1 MERFFME
8 RLKYIVEDSTIAELL
23 GVQNFTNKES
33 AILELVKNAYDAQ
46 ANNVSITF
54 SDRSI
59 VIIDDGIGMSKSTIC
74 ENWMHVGKSD
84 KGYSL
89 SGTEDNDGRVLA
101 GSKGVGRFA
110 LARLGA
116 SVNVYSAKKGEIP
129 VKWTTNWSE
138 SILDD
143 LTNEE
148 NLPLGTRIE
157 ISALRD
163 RWTEKSIKN
172 LINYLSIT
180 CNDDRMQIKI
190 YPNFGK
196 GVSYIFKKPQI
207 GKNFVTQIG
216 LFYDASELKLY
227 YTIKSDEFSNLA
239 KNYCRSLDLQYFSN
253 DVSILEELAGNTEID
268 SSDGEL
274 YSMLKEL
281 GNFSAEL
288 YFSLKTPTKQDVER
302 FCYNYSALPD
312 RYDEGV
318 VLYRNAFSIAS
329 FDGEKDWLGLN
340 QRSRKSPAAAT
351 HPTGAWRV
359 RANQLSGKVE
369 IDKKENYQLRD
380 LANRQGLEENEYFKL
395 FVKII
400 TIGIAAFE
408 RYRQAIIRSIDKKN
422 APKPSP
428 TTPMIDQILR
438 GRNKEIHLTSNET
451 KALAQEI
458 SVVKAE
464 SKSFQ
469 DEKESTEKKYRY
481 DVRILNVL
489 ATTGLKASSNVLNT
503 TIDGVLNRI
512 IQLRIKISRQNALI
526 RNIISRNQKEINDF
540 LRYAGY
546 HYTVSIEE
554 SEGKNYRLL
563 LHYEDHR
570 EAINAVQAHLSY
582 GERNA
587 LALLLFM
594 YSIKRE
600 TPDLVILDDPISSF
614 DGNKK
619 FAIVNMLF
627 KEPGYLR
634 GKTVLLLTHEF
645 GTVVDMVHTMK
656 RNFGAV
662 STAAFLSTRNG
673 VLQEQQIHADDIKA
687 YPAIA
692 EKNIAE
698 STDPLNKLIYLRRL
712 MEFENNKND
721 AWQLLSNVFHVG
733 DGTRE
738 APMKCIGNG
747 IEIPMTPD
755 EVQKGTED
763 IKKYIL
769 DFDYQMAYQR
779 MEDQNLLIS
788 LYDSTEANYEKLQI
802 YRLIFIGRPMNVVV
816 QKFVNETY
824 HVENDYMFQLD
835 PRIYDTVPQYIVDVC
850 NQAINEL
857 RTVQPA

>member
-129 VKWTTNWSE
+129 VKWTTDWSE

-489 ATTGLKASSNVLNT
+489 ATTGLKASS
-503 TIDGVLNRI
+503 I
-512 IQLRIKISRQNALI
+512 
-526 RNIISRNQKEINDF
+526 
-540 LRYAGY
+540 
-546 HYTVSIEE
+546 
-554 SEGKNYRLL
+554 
-563 LHYEDHR
+563 
-570 EAINAVQAHLSY
+570 AHEL
-582 GERNA
+582 
-587 LALLLFM
+587 
-594 YSIKRE
+594 
-600 TPDLVILDDPISSF
+600 
-614 DGNKK
+614 
-619 FAIVNMLF
+619 
-627 KEPGYLR
+627 
-634 GKTVLLLTHEF
+634 
-645 GTVVDMVHTMK
+645 
-656 RNFGAV
+656 
-662 STAAFLSTRNG
+662 
-673 VLQEQQIHADDIKA
+673 
-687 YPAIA
+687 
-692 EKNIAE
+692 
-698 STDPLNKLIYLRRL
+698 
-712 MEFENNKND
+712 KND
-721 AWQLLSNVFHVG
+721 RNSVSVNYQYIVEALKEYGFWEDLCSQEYTEYSYKNVPQLLSLNRAINQKIVAFMDTMLDEIEKKNFSPRSLSINSIMENIKANWMRDYASLLINLNV
-733 DGTRE
+733 
-738 APMKCIGNG
+738 
-747 IEIPMTPD
+747 D
-755 EVQKGTED
+755 ESVYFETSED
-763 IKKYIL
+763 IFTAIFDNLILNSWQQNKASSQIVISISIHKIGGLLKIVYEDSGVGLPPKYINDPMRIL
-769 DFDYQMAYQR
+769 EVHESSRENGHGLGMWIVHNTIR
-779 MEDQNLLIS
+779 MTGGDVIS
-788 LYDSTEANYEKLQI
+788 IDGHNGFHFNFELGEKL
-802 YRLIFIGRPMNVVV
+802 
-816 QKFVNETY
+816 
-824 HVENDYMFQLD
+824 
-835 PRIYDTVPQYIVDVC
+835 
-850 NQAINEL
+850 
-857 RTVQPA
+857 

>member
-1 MERFFME
+1 
-8 RLKYIVEDSTIAELL
+8 
-23 GVQNFTNKES
+23 
-33 AILELVKNAYDAQ
+33 
-46 ANNVSITF
+46 
-54 SDRSI
+54 
-59 VIIDDGIGMSKSTIC
+59 
-74 ENWMHVGKSD
+74 
-84 KGYSL
+84 
-89 SGTEDNDGRVLA
+89 
-101 GSKGVGRFA
+101 
-110 LARLGA
+110 
-116 SVNVYSAKKGEIP
+116 
-129 VKWTTNWSE
+129 
-138 SILDD
+138 
-143 LTNEE
+143 
-148 NLPLGTRIE
+148 
-157 ISALRD
+157 
-163 RWTEKSIKN
+163 
-172 LINYLSIT
+172 
-180 CNDDRMQIKI
+180 MQIKI

-489 ATTGLKASSNVLNT
+489 ATTGLKASS
-503 TIDGVLNRI
+503 I
-512 IQLRIKISRQNALI
+512 
-526 RNIISRNQKEINDF
+526 
-540 LRYAGY
+540 
-546 HYTVSIEE
+546 
-554 SEGKNYRLL
+554 
-563 LHYEDHR
+563 
-570 EAINAVQAHLSY
+570 AHEL
-582 GERNA
+582 
-587 LALLLFM
+587 
-594 YSIKRE
+594 
-600 TPDLVILDDPISSF
+600 
-614 DGNKK
+614 
-619 FAIVNMLF
+619 
-627 KEPGYLR
+627 
-634 GKTVLLLTHEF
+634 
-645 GTVVDMVHTMK
+645 
-656 RNFGAV
+656 
-662 STAAFLSTRNG
+662 
-673 VLQEQQIHADDIKA
+673 
-687 YPAIA
+687 
-692 EKNIAE
+692 
-698 STDPLNKLIYLRRL
+698 
-712 MEFENNKND
+712 KND
-721 AWQLLSNVFHVG
+721 RNSVSV
-733 DGTRE
+733 
-738 APMKCIGNG
+738 
-747 IEIPMTPD
+747 
-755 EVQKGTED
+755 
-763 IKKYIL
+763 
-769 DFDYQMAYQR
+769 
-779 MEDQNLLIS
+779 
-788 LYDSTEANYEKLQI
+788 NY
-802 YRLIFIGRPMNVVV
+802 
-816 QKFVNETY
+816 
-824 HVENDYMFQLD
+824 
-835 PRIYDTVPQYIVDVC
+835 QYIVDALKEYGFWEDLCSQEYTEYSYKNVPQLLSR
-850 NQAINEL
+850 NKAINQKIVAFMDTMLDEIEKKKFLPRSLSVNSIMENIKANWMRDYASLLINLNVDESVYFETSEDIFTAIFDNLILNSWQQNKASSQIVINISIHKVGSLLKIVYEDSGVGLPPKYINDPMRILEVHESSRENGHGLGMWIVHNTIRMTGGDVISIDGHNGFHFNFEL
-857 RTVQPA
+857 GEKL

>member
-489 ATTGLKASSNVLNT
+489 ATTGLKASS
-503 TIDGVLNRI
+503 I
-512 IQLRIKISRQNALI
+512 
-526 RNIISRNQKEINDF
+526 
-540 LRYAGY
+540 
-546 HYTVSIEE
+546 
-554 SEGKNYRLL
+554 
-563 LHYEDHR
+563 
-570 EAINAVQAHLSY
+570 AHEL
-582 GERNA
+582 
-587 LALLLFM
+587 
-594 YSIKRE
+594 
-600 TPDLVILDDPISSF
+600 
-614 DGNKK
+614 
-619 FAIVNMLF
+619 
-627 KEPGYLR
+627 
-634 GKTVLLLTHEF
+634 
-645 GTVVDMVHTMK
+645 
-656 RNFGAV
+656 
-662 STAAFLSTRNG
+662 
-673 VLQEQQIHADDIKA
+673 
-687 YPAIA
+687 
-692 EKNIAE
+692 
-698 STDPLNKLIYLRRL
+698 
-712 MEFENNKND
+712 KND
-721 AWQLLSNVFHVG
+721 RNSVSV
-733 DGTRE
+733 
-738 APMKCIGNG
+738 
-747 IEIPMTPD
+747 
-755 EVQKGTED
+755 
-763 IKKYIL
+763 
-769 DFDYQMAYQR
+769 
-779 MEDQNLLIS
+779 
-788 LYDSTEANYEKLQI
+788 NY
-802 YRLIFIGRPMNVVV
+802 
-816 QKFVNETY
+816 
-824 HVENDYMFQLD
+824 
-835 PRIYDTVPQYIVDVC
+835 QYIVDALKEYGFWEDLCSQEYTEYSYKNVPQLLSR
-850 NQAINEL
+850 NKAINQKIVAFMDTMLDEIEKKNFSPRSLSINSIMENIKANWMRDYASLLINLNVDESVYFETSEDIFTAIFDNLILNSWQQNKASSQIVISISIHKIGSLLKIVYEDSGVGLPPKYINDPMRILEVHESSRENGHGLGMWIVHNTIRMTGGDVISIDGHNGFHFNFEL
-857 RTVQPA
+857 GEKL

>member
-129 VKWTTNWSE
+129 VKWTTDWSE

-489 ATTGLKASSNVLNT
+489 ATTGLKASS
-503 TIDGVLNRI
+503 I
-512 IQLRIKISRQNALI
+512 
-526 RNIISRNQKEINDF
+526 
-540 LRYAGY
+540 
-546 HYTVSIEE
+546 
-554 SEGKNYRLL
+554 
-563 LHYEDHR
+563 
-570 EAINAVQAHLSY
+570 AHEL
-582 GERNA
+582 
-587 LALLLFM
+587 
-594 YSIKRE
+594 
-600 TPDLVILDDPISSF
+600 
-614 DGNKK
+614 
-619 FAIVNMLF
+619 
-627 KEPGYLR
+627 
-634 GKTVLLLTHEF
+634 
-645 GTVVDMVHTMK
+645 
-656 RNFGAV
+656 
-662 STAAFLSTRNG
+662 
-673 VLQEQQIHADDIKA
+673 
-687 YPAIA
+687 
-692 EKNIAE
+692 
-698 STDPLNKLIYLRRL
+698 
-712 MEFENNKND
+712 KND
-721 AWQLLSNVFHVG
+721 RNSVSVNSQYIVEALKEYGFWEDLCSQEYTEYSYKNVPQLLSRNRAINQKIVAFMDTMLDEIEKKNFSPRSLSINSIMENIKANWMRDYASLLINLNV
-733 DGTRE
+733 
-738 APMKCIGNG
+738 
-747 IEIPMTPD
+747 D
-755 EVQKGTED
+755 ESVYFETSED
-763 IKKYIL
+763 IFTAIFDNLILNSWQQNKASSQIVISISIHKIGGLLKIVYEDSGVGLPPKYINDPMRIL
-769 DFDYQMAYQR
+769 EVHESSRENGHGLGMWIVHNTIR
-779 MEDQNLLIS
+779 MTGGDVIS
-788 LYDSTEANYEKLQI
+788 IDGHNGFHFNFELGEKL
-802 YRLIFIGRPMNVVV
+802 
-816 QKFVNETY
+816 
-824 HVENDYMFQLD
+824 
-835 PRIYDTVPQYIVDVC
+835 
-850 NQAINEL
+850 
-857 RTVQPA
+857 

>member
-129 VKWTTNWSE
+129 VKWTTDWSE

-489 ATTGLKASSNVLNT
+489 ATTGLKASS
-503 TIDGVLNRI
+503 I
-512 IQLRIKISRQNALI
+512 
-526 RNIISRNQKEINDF
+526 
-540 LRYAGY
+540 
-546 HYTVSIEE
+546 
-554 SEGKNYRLL
+554 
-563 LHYEDHR
+563 
-570 EAINAVQAHLSY
+570 AHEL
-582 GERNA
+582 
-587 LALLLFM
+587 
-594 YSIKRE
+594 
-600 TPDLVILDDPISSF
+600 
-614 DGNKK
+614 
-619 FAIVNMLF
+619 
-627 KEPGYLR
+627 
-634 GKTVLLLTHEF
+634 
-645 GTVVDMVHTMK
+645 
-656 RNFGAV
+656 
-662 STAAFLSTRNG
+662 
-673 VLQEQQIHADDIKA
+673 
-687 YPAIA
+687 
-692 EKNIAE
+692 
-698 STDPLNKLIYLRRL
+698 
-712 MEFENNKND
+712 KND
-721 AWQLLSNVFHVG
+721 RNSVSVNYQYIVEALKEYGFWEDLCSQEYTEYSYKNVPQLLSCNRAINQKIVAFMDTMLDEIEKKNFSPRSLSINSIMENIKANWMRDYASLLINLNV
-733 DGTRE
+733 
-738 APMKCIGNG
+738 
-747 IEIPMTPD
+747 D
-755 EVQKGTED
+755 ESVYFETSED
-763 IKKYIL
+763 IFTAIFDNLILNSWQQNKASSQIVISISIHKIGGLLKIVYEDSGVGLPPKYINDPMRIL
-769 DFDYQMAYQR
+769 EVHESSRENGHGLGMWIVHNTIR
-779 MEDQNLLIS
+779 MTGGDVIS
-788 LYDSTEANYEKLQI
+788 IDGHNGFHFNFELGEKL
-802 YRLIFIGRPMNVVV
+802 
-816 QKFVNETY
+816 
-824 HVENDYMFQLD
+824 
-835 PRIYDTVPQYIVDVC
+835 
-850 NQAINEL
+850 
-857 RTVQPA
+857 

>member
-59 VIIDDGIGMSKSTIC
+59 VIIDDGIGMSKNTIC

-129 VKWTTNWSE
+129 VKWTTDWSE

-489 ATTGLKASSNVLNT
+489 ATTGLKASS
-503 TIDGVLNRI
+503 I
-512 IQLRIKISRQNALI
+512 
-526 RNIISRNQKEINDF
+526 
-540 LRYAGY
+540 
-546 HYTVSIEE
+546 
-554 SEGKNYRLL
+554 
-563 LHYEDHR
+563 
-570 EAINAVQAHLSY
+570 AHEL
-582 GERNA
+582 
-587 LALLLFM
+587 
-594 YSIKRE
+594 
-600 TPDLVILDDPISSF
+600 
-614 DGNKK
+614 
-619 FAIVNMLF
+619 
-627 KEPGYLR
+627 
-634 GKTVLLLTHEF
+634 
-645 GTVVDMVHTMK
+645 
-656 RNFGAV
+656 
-662 STAAFLSTRNG
+662 
-673 VLQEQQIHADDIKA
+673 
-687 YPAIA
+687 
-692 EKNIAE
+692 
-698 STDPLNKLIYLRRL
+698 
-712 MEFENNKND
+712 KND
-721 AWQLLSNVFHVG
+721 RNSVSVNYQYIVEALKEYGFWEDLCSQEYTEYSYKNVPQLLSRNRAINQKIVAFMDTMLDEIEKKNFSPRSLSINSIMENIKANWMRDYASLLINLNV
-733 DGTRE
+733 
-738 APMKCIGNG
+738 
-747 IEIPMTPD
+747 D
-755 EVQKGTED
+755 ESVYFETSED
-763 IKKYIL
+763 IFTAIFDNLILNSWQQNKASSQIVISISIHKIGGLLKIVYEDSGVGLPPKYINDPMRIL
-769 DFDYQMAYQR
+769 EVHESSRENGHGLGMWIVHNTIR
-779 MEDQNLLIS
+779 MTGGDVIS
-788 LYDSTEANYEKLQI
+788 IDGHNGFHFNFELGEKL
-802 YRLIFIGRPMNVVV
+802 
-816 QKFVNETY
+816 
-824 HVENDYMFQLD
+824 
-835 PRIYDTVPQYIVDVC
+835 
-850 NQAINEL
+850 
-857 RTVQPA
+857 

>member
-129 VKWTTNWSE
+129 VKWTTDWSE

-312 RYDEGV
+312 RYDDGV

-489 ATTGLKASSNVLNT
+489 ATTGLKASS
-503 TIDGVLNRI
+503 I
-512 IQLRIKISRQNALI
+512 
-526 RNIISRNQKEINDF
+526 
-540 LRYAGY
+540 
-546 HYTVSIEE
+546 
-554 SEGKNYRLL
+554 
-563 LHYEDHR
+563 
-570 EAINAVQAHLSY
+570 AHEL
-582 GERNA
+582 
-587 LALLLFM
+587 
-594 YSIKRE
+594 
-600 TPDLVILDDPISSF
+600 
-614 DGNKK
+614 
-619 FAIVNMLF
+619 
-627 KEPGYLR
+627 
-634 GKTVLLLTHEF
+634 
-645 GTVVDMVHTMK
+645 
-656 RNFGAV
+656 
-662 STAAFLSTRNG
+662 
-673 VLQEQQIHADDIKA
+673 
-687 YPAIA
+687 
-692 EKNIAE
+692 
-698 STDPLNKLIYLRRL
+698 
-712 MEFENNKND
+712 KND
-721 AWQLLSNVFHVG
+721 RNSVSVNYQYIVEALKEYGFWEDLCSQEYTEYSYKNVPQLLSRNRAINQKIVAFMDTMLDEIEKKNFSPRSLSINSIMENIKANWMRDYASLLINLNV
-733 DGTRE
+733 
-738 APMKCIGNG
+738 
-747 IEIPMTPD
+747 D
-755 EVQKGTED
+755 ESVYFETSED
-763 IKKYIL
+763 IFTAIFDNLILNSWQQNKASSQIVISISIHKIGGLLKIVYEDSGVGLPPKYINDPMRIL
-769 DFDYQMAYQR
+769 EVHESSRENGHGLGMWIVHNTIR
-779 MEDQNLLIS
+779 MTGGDVIS
-788 LYDSTEANYEKLQI
+788 IDGHNGFHFNFELGEKL
-802 YRLIFIGRPMNVVV
+802 
-816 QKFVNETY
+816 
-824 HVENDYMFQLD
+824 
-835 PRIYDTVPQYIVDVC
+835 
-850 NQAINEL
+850 
-857 RTVQPA
+857 

>member
-489 ATTGLKASSNVLNT
+489 ATTGLKASS
-503 TIDGVLNRI
+503 I
-512 IQLRIKISRQNALI
+512 
-526 RNIISRNQKEINDF
+526 
-540 LRYAGY
+540 
-546 HYTVSIEE
+546 
-554 SEGKNYRLL
+554 
-563 LHYEDHR
+563 
-570 EAINAVQAHLSY
+570 AHEL
-582 GERNA
+582 
-587 LALLLFM
+587 
-594 YSIKRE
+594 
-600 TPDLVILDDPISSF
+600 
-614 DGNKK
+614 
-619 FAIVNMLF
+619 
-627 KEPGYLR
+627 
-634 GKTVLLLTHEF
+634 
-645 GTVVDMVHTMK
+645 
-656 RNFGAV
+656 
-662 STAAFLSTRNG
+662 
-673 VLQEQQIHADDIKA
+673 
-687 YPAIA
+687 
-692 EKNIAE
+692 
-698 STDPLNKLIYLRRL
+698 
-712 MEFENNKND
+712 KND
-721 AWQLLSNVFHVG
+721 RNSVSV
-733 DGTRE
+733 
-738 APMKCIGNG
+738 
-747 IEIPMTPD
+747 
-755 EVQKGTED
+755 
-763 IKKYIL
+763 
-769 DFDYQMAYQR
+769 
-779 MEDQNLLIS
+779 
-788 LYDSTEANYEKLQI
+788 NY
-802 YRLIFIGRPMNVVV
+802 
-816 QKFVNETY
+816 
-824 HVENDYMFQLD
+824 
-835 PRIYDTVPQYIVDVC
+835 QYIVDALKEYGFWEDLCSQEYTEYSYKNVPQLLSR
-850 NQAINEL
+850 NKAINQKIVAFMDTMLDEIEKKNFSPRSLSINSIMENIKANWMRDYASLLINLNVDESVYFETSEDIFTAIFDNLILNSWQQNKASSQIVINISIHKVGSLLKIVYEDSGVGLPPKYINDPMRILEVHESSRENGHGLGMWIVHNTIRMTGGDVISIDGHNGFHFNFEL
-857 RTVQPA
+857 GEKL

>member
-1 MERFFME
+1 M
-8 RLKYIVEDSTIAELL
+8 
-23 GVQNFTNKES
+23 
-33 AILELVKNAYDAQ
+33 
-46 ANNVSITF
+46 
-54 SDRSI
+54 
-59 VIIDDGIGMSKSTIC
+59 
-74 ENWMHVGKSD
+74 
-84 KGYSL
+84 
-89 SGTEDNDGRVLA
+89 
-101 GSKGVGRFA
+101 
-110 LARLGA
+110 
-116 SVNVYSAKKGEIP
+116 
-129 VKWTTNWSE
+129 
-138 SILDD
+138 
-143 LTNEE
+143 
-148 NLPLGTRIE
+148 
-157 ISALRD
+157 
-163 RWTEKSIKN
+163 
-172 LINYLSIT
+172 SIT

-489 ATTGLKASSNVLNT
+489 ATTGLKASS
-503 TIDGVLNRI
+503 I
-512 IQLRIKISRQNALI
+512 
-526 RNIISRNQKEINDF
+526 
-540 LRYAGY
+540 
-546 HYTVSIEE
+546 
-554 SEGKNYRLL
+554 
-563 LHYEDHR
+563 
-570 EAINAVQAHLSY
+570 AHEL
-582 GERNA
+582 
-587 LALLLFM
+587 
-594 YSIKRE
+594 
-600 TPDLVILDDPISSF
+600 
-614 DGNKK
+614 
-619 FAIVNMLF
+619 
-627 KEPGYLR
+627 
-634 GKTVLLLTHEF
+634 
-645 GTVVDMVHTMK
+645 
-656 RNFGAV
+656 
-662 STAAFLSTRNG
+662 
-673 VLQEQQIHADDIKA
+673 
-687 YPAIA
+687 
-692 EKNIAE
+692 
-698 STDPLNKLIYLRRL
+698 
-712 MEFENNKND
+712 KND
-721 AWQLLSNVFHVG
+721 RNSVSVNYQYIVEALKEYGFWEDLCSQEYTEYSYKNVPQLLSRNRAINQKIVAFMDTMLDEIEKKNFSPRSLSINSIMENIKANWMRDYASLLINLNV
-733 DGTRE
+733 
-738 APMKCIGNG
+738 
-747 IEIPMTPD
+747 D
-755 EVQKGTED
+755 ESVYFETSED
-763 IKKYIL
+763 IFTAIFDNLILNSWQQNKASSQIVISISIHKIGGLLKIVYEDSGVGLPPKYINDPMRIL
-769 DFDYQMAYQR
+769 EVHESSRENGHGLGMWIVHNTIR
-779 MEDQNLLIS
+779 MTGGDVIS
-788 LYDSTEANYEKLQI
+788 IDGHNGFHFNFELGEKL
-802 YRLIFIGRPMNVVV
+802 
-816 QKFVNETY
+816 
-824 HVENDYMFQLD
+824 
-835 PRIYDTVPQYIVDVC
+835 
-850 NQAINEL
+850 
-857 RTVQPA
+857 

>member
-116 SVNVYSAKKGEIP
+116 SVNVYSSKKGEIP
-129 VKWTTNWSE
+129 VKWTTDWSE

-464 SKSFQ
+464 TKSFQ

-489 ATTGLKASSNVLNT
+489 ATTGLKASS
-503 TIDGVLNRI
+503 I
-512 IQLRIKISRQNALI
+512 
-526 RNIISRNQKEINDF
+526 
-540 LRYAGY
+540 
-546 HYTVSIEE
+546 
-554 SEGKNYRLL
+554 
-563 LHYEDHR
+563 
-570 EAINAVQAHLSY
+570 AHEL
-582 GERNA
+582 
-587 LALLLFM
+587 
-594 YSIKRE
+594 
-600 TPDLVILDDPISSF
+600 
-614 DGNKK
+614 
-619 FAIVNMLF
+619 
-627 KEPGYLR
+627 
-634 GKTVLLLTHEF
+634 
-645 GTVVDMVHTMK
+645 
-656 RNFGAV
+656 
-662 STAAFLSTRNG
+662 
-673 VLQEQQIHADDIKA
+673 
-687 YPAIA
+687 
-692 EKNIAE
+692 
-698 STDPLNKLIYLRRL
+698 
-712 MEFENNKND
+712 KND
-721 AWQLLSNVFHVG
+721 RNSVSVNYQYIVEALKEYGFWEDLCSQEYTEYSYKNVPQLLSRNRAINQKIVAFMDTMLDEIEKKNFSPRSLSINSIMENIKANWMRDYASLLINLNV
-733 DGTRE
+733 
-738 APMKCIGNG
+738 
-747 IEIPMTPD
+747 D
-755 EVQKGTED
+755 ESVYFETSED
-763 IKKYIL
+763 IFTAIFDNLILNSWQQNKASSQIVISISIHKIGGLLKIVYEDSGVGLPPKYINDPMRIL
-769 DFDYQMAYQR
+769 EVHESSRENGHGLGMWIVHNTIR
-779 MEDQNLLIS
+779 MTGGDVIS
-788 LYDSTEANYEKLQI
+788 IDGHNGFHFNFELGEKL
-802 YRLIFIGRPMNVVV
+802 
-816 QKFVNETY
+816 
-824 HVENDYMFQLD
+824 
-835 PRIYDTVPQYIVDVC
+835 
-850 NQAINEL
+850 
-857 RTVQPA
+857 

>member
-129 VKWTTNWSE
+129 VKWTTDWSE

-469 DEKESTEKKYRY
+469 DEKESTEKKYWY

-489 ATTGLKASSNVLNT
+489 ATTGLKASS
-503 TIDGVLNRI
+503 I
-512 IQLRIKISRQNALI
+512 
-526 RNIISRNQKEINDF
+526 
-540 LRYAGY
+540 
-546 HYTVSIEE
+546 
-554 SEGKNYRLL
+554 
-563 LHYEDHR
+563 
-570 EAINAVQAHLSY
+570 AHEL
-582 GERNA
+582 
-587 LALLLFM
+587 
-594 YSIKRE
+594 
-600 TPDLVILDDPISSF
+600 
-614 DGNKK
+614 
-619 FAIVNMLF
+619 
-627 KEPGYLR
+627 
-634 GKTVLLLTHEF
+634 
-645 GTVVDMVHTMK
+645 
-656 RNFGAV
+656 
-662 STAAFLSTRNG
+662 
-673 VLQEQQIHADDIKA
+673 
-687 YPAIA
+687 
-692 EKNIAE
+692 
-698 STDPLNKLIYLRRL
+698 
-712 MEFENNKND
+712 KND
-721 AWQLLSNVFHVG
+721 RNSVSVNYQYIVEALKEYGFWEDLCSQEYTEYSYKNVPQLLSRNRAINQKIVAFMDTMLDEIEKKNFSPRSLSINSIMENIKANWMRDYASLLINLNV
-733 DGTRE
+733 
-738 APMKCIGNG
+738 
-747 IEIPMTPD
+747 D
-755 EVQKGTED
+755 ESVYFETSED
-763 IKKYIL
+763 IFTAIFDNLILNSWQQNKASSQIVISISIHKIGGLLKIVYEDSGVGLPPKYINDPMRIL
-769 DFDYQMAYQR
+769 EVHESSRENGHGLGMWIVHNTIR
-779 MEDQNLLIS
+779 MTGGDVIS
-788 LYDSTEANYEKLQI
+788 IDGHNGFHFNFELGEKL
-802 YRLIFIGRPMNVVV
+802 
-816 QKFVNETY
+816 
-824 HVENDYMFQLD
+824 
-835 PRIYDTVPQYIVDVC
+835 
-850 NQAINEL
+850 
-857 RTVQPA
+857 

>member
-1 MERFFME
+1 
-8 RLKYIVEDSTIAELL
+8 
-23 GVQNFTNKES
+23 
-33 AILELVKNAYDAQ
+33 
-46 ANNVSITF
+46 
-54 SDRSI
+54 
-59 VIIDDGIGMSKSTIC
+59 MSQ
-74 ENWMHVGKSD
+74 
-84 KGYSL
+84 
-89 SGTEDNDGRVLA
+89 
-101 GSKGVGRFA
+101 
-110 LARLGA
+110 
-116 SVNVYSAKKGEIP
+116 
-129 VKWTTNWSE
+129 
-138 SILDD
+138 
-143 LTNEE
+143 
-148 NLPLGTRIE
+148 
-157 ISALRD
+157 
-163 RWTEKSIKN
+163 KSIKN

-489 ATTGLKASSNVLNT
+489 ATTGLKASS
-503 TIDGVLNRI
+503 I
-512 IQLRIKISRQNALI
+512 
-526 RNIISRNQKEINDF
+526 
-540 LRYAGY
+540 
-546 HYTVSIEE
+546 
-554 SEGKNYRLL
+554 
-563 LHYEDHR
+563 
-570 EAINAVQAHLSY
+570 AHEL
-582 GERNA
+582 
-587 LALLLFM
+587 
-594 YSIKRE
+594 
-600 TPDLVILDDPISSF
+600 
-614 DGNKK
+614 
-619 FAIVNMLF
+619 
-627 KEPGYLR
+627 
-634 GKTVLLLTHEF
+634 
-645 GTVVDMVHTMK
+645 
-656 RNFGAV
+656 
-662 STAAFLSTRNG
+662 
-673 VLQEQQIHADDIKA
+673 
-687 YPAIA
+687 
-692 EKNIAE
+692 
-698 STDPLNKLIYLRRL
+698 
-712 MEFENNKND
+712 KND
-721 AWQLLSNVFHVG
+721 RNSVSV
-733 DGTRE
+733 
-738 APMKCIGNG
+738 
-747 IEIPMTPD
+747 
-755 EVQKGTED
+755 
-763 IKKYIL
+763 
-769 DFDYQMAYQR
+769 
-779 MEDQNLLIS
+779 
-788 LYDSTEANYEKLQI
+788 NY
-802 YRLIFIGRPMNVVV
+802 
-816 QKFVNETY
+816 
-824 HVENDYMFQLD
+824 
-835 PRIYDTVPQYIVDVC
+835 QYIVDALKEYGFWEDLCSQEYTEYSYKNVPQLLSR
-850 NQAINEL
+850 NKAINQKIVAFMDTMLDEIEKKKFSPRSLSVNSIMENIKANWMRDYASLLINLNVDESVYFETSEDIFTAIFDNLILNSWQQNKASSQIVINISIHKVGSLLKIVYEDSGVGLPPKYINDPMRILEVHESSRENGHGLGMWIVHNTIRMTGGDVISIDGHNGFHFNFEL
-857 RTVQPA
+857 GEKL

>member
-489 ATTGLKASSNVLNT
+489 ATTGLKASS
-503 TIDGVLNRI
+503 I
-512 IQLRIKISRQNALI
+512 
-526 RNIISRNQKEINDF
+526 
-540 LRYAGY
+540 
-546 HYTVSIEE
+546 
-554 SEGKNYRLL
+554 
-563 LHYEDHR
+563 
-570 EAINAVQAHLSY
+570 AHEL
-582 GERNA
+582 
-587 LALLLFM
+587 
-594 YSIKRE
+594 
-600 TPDLVILDDPISSF
+600 
-614 DGNKK
+614 
-619 FAIVNMLF
+619 
-627 KEPGYLR
+627 
-634 GKTVLLLTHEF
+634 
-645 GTVVDMVHTMK
+645 
-656 RNFGAV
+656 
-662 STAAFLSTRNG
+662 
-673 VLQEQQIHADDIKA
+673 
-687 YPAIA
+687 
-692 EKNIAE
+692 
-698 STDPLNKLIYLRRL
+698 
-712 MEFENNKND
+712 KND
-721 AWQLLSNVFHVG
+721 RNSVSVNYQYIVEALKEYGFWEDLCSQEYTEYSYKNVPQLLSRNKAINQKIVAFMDTMLDEIEKKNFSPRSLSINSIMENIKANWMRDYASLLINLNV
-733 DGTRE
+733 
-738 APMKCIGNG
+738 
-747 IEIPMTPD
+747 D
-755 EVQKGTED
+755 ESVYFETSED
-763 IKKYIL
+763 IFTAIFDNLILNSWQQNKASSQIVINISIHKVGGLLKIVYEDSGVGLPPKYINDPMRIL
-769 DFDYQMAYQR
+769 EVHESSRENGHGLGMWIVHNTIR
-779 MEDQNLLIS
+779 MTGGDVIS
-788 LYDSTEANYEKLQI
+788 IDGHNGFHFNFELGEKL
-802 YRLIFIGRPMNVVV
+802 
-816 QKFVNETY
+816 
-824 HVENDYMFQLD
+824 
-835 PRIYDTVPQYIVDVC
+835 
-850 NQAINEL
+850 
-857 RTVQPA
+857 

>member
-116 SVNVYSAKKGEIP
+116 SVNVYSSKKGEIP
-129 VKWTTNWSE
+129 VKWTTDWSE

-489 ATTGLKASSNVLNT
+489 ATTGLKASS
-503 TIDGVLNRI
+503 I
-512 IQLRIKISRQNALI
+512 
-526 RNIISRNQKEINDF
+526 
-540 LRYAGY
+540 
-546 HYTVSIEE
+546 
-554 SEGKNYRLL
+554 
-563 LHYEDHR
+563 
-570 EAINAVQAHLSY
+570 AHEL
-582 GERNA
+582 
-587 LALLLFM
+587 
-594 YSIKRE
+594 
-600 TPDLVILDDPISSF
+600 
-614 DGNKK
+614 
-619 FAIVNMLF
+619 
-627 KEPGYLR
+627 
-634 GKTVLLLTHEF
+634 
-645 GTVVDMVHTMK
+645 
-656 RNFGAV
+656 
-662 STAAFLSTRNG
+662 
-673 VLQEQQIHADDIKA
+673 
-687 YPAIA
+687 
-692 EKNIAE
+692 
-698 STDPLNKLIYLRRL
+698 
-712 MEFENNKND
+712 KND
-721 AWQLLSNVFHVG
+721 RNSVSVNYQYIVEALKEYGFWEDLCSQEYTEYSYKNVPQLLSRNRAINQKIVAFMNTMLDEIEKKNFSPRSLSINSIMENIKANWMRDYASLLINLNV
-733 DGTRE
+733 
-738 APMKCIGNG
+738 
-747 IEIPMTPD
+747 D
-755 EVQKGTED
+755 ESVYFETSED
-763 IKKYIL
+763 IFTAIFDNLILNSWQQNKASSQIVISISIHKIGGLLKIVYEDSGVGLPPKYINDPMRIL
-769 DFDYQMAYQR
+769 EVHESSRENGHGLGMWIVHNTIR
-779 MEDQNLLIS
+779 MTGGDVIS
-788 LYDSTEANYEKLQI
+788 IDGHNGFHFNFELGEKL
-802 YRLIFIGRPMNVVV
+802 
-816 QKFVNETY
+816 
-824 HVENDYMFQLD
+824 
-835 PRIYDTVPQYIVDVC
+835 
-850 NQAINEL
+850 
-857 RTVQPA
+857 

>member
-1 MERFFME
+1 MHN
-8 RLKYIVEDSTIAELL
+8 L
-23 GVQNFTNKES
+23 
-33 AILELVKNAYDAQ
+33 ILNPA
-46 ANNVSITF
+46 
-54 SDRSI
+54 
-59 VIIDDGIGMSKSTIC
+59 
-74 ENWMHVGKSD
+74 
-84 KGYSL
+84 
-89 SGTEDNDGRVLA
+89 
-101 GSKGVGRFA
+101 
-110 LARLGA
+110 
-116 SVNVYSAKKGEIP
+116 
-129 VKWTTNWSE
+129 
-138 SILDD
+138 
-143 LTNEE
+143 
-148 NLPLGTRIE
+148 
-157 ISALRD
+157 
-163 RWTEKSIKN
+163 IKN

-489 ATTGLKASSNVLNT
+489 ATTGLKASS
-503 TIDGVLNRI
+503 I
-512 IQLRIKISRQNALI
+512 
-526 RNIISRNQKEINDF
+526 
-540 LRYAGY
+540 
-546 HYTVSIEE
+546 
-554 SEGKNYRLL
+554 
-563 LHYEDHR
+563 
-570 EAINAVQAHLSY
+570 AHEL
-582 GERNA
+582 
-587 LALLLFM
+587 
-594 YSIKRE
+594 
-600 TPDLVILDDPISSF
+600 
-614 DGNKK
+614 
-619 FAIVNMLF
+619 
-627 KEPGYLR
+627 
-634 GKTVLLLTHEF
+634 
-645 GTVVDMVHTMK
+645 
-656 RNFGAV
+656 
-662 STAAFLSTRNG
+662 
-673 VLQEQQIHADDIKA
+673 
-687 YPAIA
+687 
-692 EKNIAE
+692 
-698 STDPLNKLIYLRRL
+698 
-712 MEFENNKND
+712 KND
-721 AWQLLSNVFHVG
+721 RNSVSVNYQYIVEALKEYGFWEDLCSQEYTEYSYKNVPQLLSRNRAINQKIVAFMDTMLDEIEKKNFSPRSLSINSIMENIKANWMRDYASLLINLNV
-733 DGTRE
+733 
-738 APMKCIGNG
+738 
-747 IEIPMTPD
+747 D
-755 EVQKGTED
+755 ESVYFETSED
-763 IKKYIL
+763 IFTAIFDNLILNSWQQNKASSQIVISISIHKIGGLLKIVYEDSGVGLPPKYINDPMRIL
-769 DFDYQMAYQR
+769 EVHESSRENGHGLGMWIVHNTIR
-779 MEDQNLLIS
+779 MTGGDVIS
-788 LYDSTEANYEKLQI
+788 IDGHNGFHFNFELGEKL
-802 YRLIFIGRPMNVVV
+802 
-816 QKFVNETY
+816 
-824 HVENDYMFQLD
+824 
-835 PRIYDTVPQYIVDVC
+835 
-850 NQAINEL
+850 
-857 RTVQPA
+857 

>member
-129 VKWTTNWSE
+129 VKWTTDWSE

-227 YTIKSDEFSNLA
+227 YTVKSDEFSNLA

-489 ATTGLKASSNVLNT
+489 ATTGLKASS
-503 TIDGVLNRI
+503 I
-512 IQLRIKISRQNALI
+512 
-526 RNIISRNQKEINDF
+526 
-540 LRYAGY
+540 
-546 HYTVSIEE
+546 
-554 SEGKNYRLL
+554 
-563 LHYEDHR
+563 
-570 EAINAVQAHLSY
+570 AHEL
-582 GERNA
+582 
-587 LALLLFM
+587 
-594 YSIKRE
+594 
-600 TPDLVILDDPISSF
+600 
-614 DGNKK
+614 
-619 FAIVNMLF
+619 
-627 KEPGYLR
+627 
-634 GKTVLLLTHEF
+634 
-645 GTVVDMVHTMK
+645 
-656 RNFGAV
+656 
-662 STAAFLSTRNG
+662 
-673 VLQEQQIHADDIKA
+673 
-687 YPAIA
+687 
-692 EKNIAE
+692 
-698 STDPLNKLIYLRRL
+698 
-712 MEFENNKND
+712 KND
-721 AWQLLSNVFHVG
+721 RNSVSVNYQYIVEALKEYGFWEDLCSQEYTEYSYKNVPQLLSRNRAINQKIVAFMDTMLDEIEKKNFSPRSLSINSIMENIKANWMRDYASLLINLNV
-733 DGTRE
+733 
-738 APMKCIGNG
+738 
-747 IEIPMTPD
+747 D
-755 EVQKGTED
+755 ESVYFETSED
-763 IKKYIL
+763 IFTAIFDNLILNSWQQNKASSQIVISISIHKIGGLLKIVYEDSGVGLPPKYINDPMRIL
-769 DFDYQMAYQR
+769 EVHESSRENGHGLGMWIVHNTIR
-779 MEDQNLLIS
+779 MTGGDVIS
-788 LYDSTEANYEKLQI
+788 IDGHNGFHFNFELGEKL
-802 YRLIFIGRPMNVVV
+802 
-816 QKFVNETY
+816 
-824 HVENDYMFQLD
+824 
-835 PRIYDTVPQYIVDVC
+835 
-850 NQAINEL
+850 
-857 RTVQPA
+857 

>member
-116 SVNVYSAKKGEIP
+116 SVNVYSSKKGEIP
-129 VKWTTNWSE
+129 VKWTTDWSE

-489 ATTGLKASSNVLNT
+489 ATTGLKASS
-503 TIDGVLNRI
+503 I
-512 IQLRIKISRQNALI
+512 
-526 RNIISRNQKEINDF
+526 
-540 LRYAGY
+540 
-546 HYTVSIEE
+546 
-554 SEGKNYRLL
+554 
-563 LHYEDHR
+563 
-570 EAINAVQAHLSY
+570 AHEL
-582 GERNA
+582 
-587 LALLLFM
+587 
-594 YSIKRE
+594 
-600 TPDLVILDDPISSF
+600 
-614 DGNKK
+614 
-619 FAIVNMLF
+619 
-627 KEPGYLR
+627 
-634 GKTVLLLTHEF
+634 
-645 GTVVDMVHTMK
+645 
-656 RNFGAV
+656 
-662 STAAFLSTRNG
+662 
-673 VLQEQQIHADDIKA
+673 
-687 YPAIA
+687 
-692 EKNIAE
+692 
-698 STDPLNKLIYLRRL
+698 
-712 MEFENNKND
+712 KND
-721 AWQLLSNVFHVG
+721 RNSVSVNYQYIVEALKEYGFWEDLCSQEYTEYSYKNVPQLLSRNRAINQKIVAFMDTMLDEIEKKNFSPRSLSINSIMENIKANWMRDYASLLINLNV
-733 DGTRE
+733 
-738 APMKCIGNG
+738 
-747 IEIPMTPD
+747 D
-755 EVQKGTED
+755 ESVYFETSED
-763 IKKYIL
+763 IFTAIFDNLILNSWQQNKASSQIVISISIHKIGGLLKIVYEDSGVGLPPKYINDPMRIL
-769 DFDYQMAYQR
+769 EVHESSRENGHGLGMWIVHNTICMTGGDV
-779 MEDQNLLIS
+779 IS
-788 LYDSTEANYEKLQI
+788 IDGHNGFHFNFELGEKL
-802 YRLIFIGRPMNVVV
+802 
-816 QKFVNETY
+816 
-824 HVENDYMFQLD
+824 
-835 PRIYDTVPQYIVDVC
+835 
-850 NQAINEL
+850 
-857 RTVQPA
+857 

>member
-116 SVNVYSAKKGEIP
+116 SVNVYSSKKGEIP

-489 ATTGLKASSNVLNT
+489 ATTGLKASS
-503 TIDGVLNRI
+503 I
-512 IQLRIKISRQNALI
+512 
-526 RNIISRNQKEINDF
+526 
-540 LRYAGY
+540 
-546 HYTVSIEE
+546 
-554 SEGKNYRLL
+554 
-563 LHYEDHR
+563 
-570 EAINAVQAHLSY
+570 AHEL
-582 GERNA
+582 
-587 LALLLFM
+587 
-594 YSIKRE
+594 
-600 TPDLVILDDPISSF
+600 
-614 DGNKK
+614 
-619 FAIVNMLF
+619 
-627 KEPGYLR
+627 
-634 GKTVLLLTHEF
+634 
-645 GTVVDMVHTMK
+645 
-656 RNFGAV
+656 
-662 STAAFLSTRNG
+662 
-673 VLQEQQIHADDIKA
+673 
-687 YPAIA
+687 
-692 EKNIAE
+692 
-698 STDPLNKLIYLRRL
+698 
-712 MEFENNKND
+712 KND
-721 AWQLLSNVFHVG
+721 RNSVSVNYQYIVEALKEYGFWEDLCSQEYTEYSYKNVPQLLSRNKAINQKIVAFMDTMLDEIEKKNFSPRSLSINSIMENIKANWMRDYASLLINLNV
-733 DGTRE
+733 
-738 APMKCIGNG
+738 
-747 IEIPMTPD
+747 D
-755 EVQKGTED
+755 ESVYFETSED
-763 IKKYIL
+763 IFTAIFDNLILNSWQQNKASSQIVISISIHKIGGLLKIVYEDSGVGLPPKYINDPMRIL
-769 DFDYQMAYQR
+769 EVHESSRENGHGLGMWIVHNTIR
-779 MEDQNLLIS
+779 MTGGDVIS
-788 LYDSTEANYEKLQI
+788 IDGHNGFHFNFELGEKL
-802 YRLIFIGRPMNVVV
+802 
-816 QKFVNETY
+816 
-824 HVENDYMFQLD
+824 
-835 PRIYDTVPQYIVDVC
+835 
-850 NQAINEL
+850 
-857 RTVQPA
+857 

>member
-116 SVNVYSAKKGEIP
+116 SVNVYSSKKGEIP
-129 VKWTTNWSE
+129 VKWTTDWSE

-239 KNYCRSLDLQYFSN
+239 KKYCRSLDLQYFSN

-489 ATTGLKASSNVLNT
+489 ATTGLKASS
-503 TIDGVLNRI
+503 I
-512 IQLRIKISRQNALI
+512 
-526 RNIISRNQKEINDF
+526 
-540 LRYAGY
+540 
-546 HYTVSIEE
+546 
-554 SEGKNYRLL
+554 
-563 LHYEDHR
+563 
-570 EAINAVQAHLSY
+570 AHEL
-582 GERNA
+582 
-587 LALLLFM
+587 
-594 YSIKRE
+594 
-600 TPDLVILDDPISSF
+600 
-614 DGNKK
+614 
-619 FAIVNMLF
+619 
-627 KEPGYLR
+627 
-634 GKTVLLLTHEF
+634 
-645 GTVVDMVHTMK
+645 
-656 RNFGAV
+656 
-662 STAAFLSTRNG
+662 
-673 VLQEQQIHADDIKA
+673 
-687 YPAIA
+687 
-692 EKNIAE
+692 
-698 STDPLNKLIYLRRL
+698 
-712 MEFENNKND
+712 KND
-721 AWQLLSNVFHVG
+721 RNSVSVNYQYIVEALKEYGFWEDLCSQEYTEYSYKNVPQLLSRNRAINQKIVAFMDTMLDEIEKKNFSPRSLSINSIMENIKANWMRDYASLLINLNV
-733 DGTRE
+733 
-738 APMKCIGNG
+738 
-747 IEIPMTPD
+747 D
-755 EVQKGTED
+755 ESVYFETSED
-763 IKKYIL
+763 IFTAIFDNLILNSWQQNKASSQIVISISIHKIGGLLKIVYEDSGVGLPPKYINDPMRIL
-769 DFDYQMAYQR
+769 EVHESSRENGHGLGMWIVHNTIR
-779 MEDQNLLIS
+779 MTGGDVIS
-788 LYDSTEANYEKLQI
+788 IDGHNGFHFNFELGEKL
-802 YRLIFIGRPMNVVV
+802 
-816 QKFVNETY
+816 
-824 HVENDYMFQLD
+824 
-835 PRIYDTVPQYIVDVC
+835 
-850 NQAINEL
+850 
-857 RTVQPA
+857 

>member
-116 SVNVYSAKKGEIP
+116 SVNVYSSKKGEIP
-129 VKWTTNWSE
+129 VKWTTDWSE

-190 YPNFGK
+190 YPNSGK

-288 YFSLKTPTKQDVER
+288 YFSLKAPTKQDVER

-489 ATTGLKASSNVLNT
+489 ATTGLKASS
-503 TIDGVLNRI
+503 I
-512 IQLRIKISRQNALI
+512 
-526 RNIISRNQKEINDF
+526 
-540 LRYAGY
+540 
-546 HYTVSIEE
+546 
-554 SEGKNYRLL
+554 
-563 LHYEDHR
+563 
-570 EAINAVQAHLSY
+570 AHEL
-582 GERNA
+582 
-587 LALLLFM
+587 
-594 YSIKRE
+594 
-600 TPDLVILDDPISSF
+600 
-614 DGNKK
+614 
-619 FAIVNMLF
+619 
-627 KEPGYLR
+627 
-634 GKTVLLLTHEF
+634 
-645 GTVVDMVHTMK
+645 
-656 RNFGAV
+656 
-662 STAAFLSTRNG
+662 
-673 VLQEQQIHADDIKA
+673 
-687 YPAIA
+687 
-692 EKNIAE
+692 
-698 STDPLNKLIYLRRL
+698 
-712 MEFENNKND
+712 KND
-721 AWQLLSNVFHVG
+721 RNSVSVNYQYIVEALKEYGFWEDLCSQEYTEYSYKNVPQLLSRNRAINQKIVAFMDTMLDEIEKKNFSPRSLSINSIMENIKANWMRDYASLLINLNV
-733 DGTRE
+733 
-738 APMKCIGNG
+738 
-747 IEIPMTPD
+747 D
-755 EVQKGTED
+755 ESVYFETSED
-763 IKKYIL
+763 IFTAIFDNLILNSWQQNKASSQIVISISIHKIGGLLKIVYEDSGVGLPPKYINDPMRIL
-769 DFDYQMAYQR
+769 EVHESSRENGHGLGMWIVHNTIR
-779 MEDQNLLIS
+779 MTGGDVIS
-788 LYDSTEANYEKLQI
+788 IDGHNGFHFNFELGEKL
-802 YRLIFIGRPMNVVV
+802 
-816 QKFVNETY
+816 
-824 HVENDYMFQLD
+824 
-835 PRIYDTVPQYIVDVC
+835 
-850 NQAINEL
+850 
-857 RTVQPA
+857 

>member
-1 MERFFME
+1 MHQLTF
-8 RLKYIVEDSTIAELL
+8 IA
-23 GVQNFTNKES
+23 
-33 AILELVKNAYDAQ
+33 
-46 ANNVSITF
+46 
-54 SDRSI
+54 
-59 VIIDDGIGMSKSTIC
+59 
-74 ENWMHVGKSD
+74 
-84 KGYSL
+84 
-89 SGTEDNDGRVLA
+89 
-101 GSKGVGRFA
+101 
-110 LARLGA
+110 
-116 SVNVYSAKKGEIP
+116 AKKGEIP

-489 ATTGLKASSNVLNT
+489 ATTGLKASS
-503 TIDGVLNRI
+503 I
-512 IQLRIKISRQNALI
+512 
-526 RNIISRNQKEINDF
+526 
-540 LRYAGY
+540 
-546 HYTVSIEE
+546 
-554 SEGKNYRLL
+554 
-563 LHYEDHR
+563 
-570 EAINAVQAHLSY
+570 AHEL
-582 GERNA
+582 
-587 LALLLFM
+587 
-594 YSIKRE
+594 
-600 TPDLVILDDPISSF
+600 
-614 DGNKK
+614 
-619 FAIVNMLF
+619 
-627 KEPGYLR
+627 
-634 GKTVLLLTHEF
+634 
-645 GTVVDMVHTMK
+645 
-656 RNFGAV
+656 
-662 STAAFLSTRNG
+662 
-673 VLQEQQIHADDIKA
+673 
-687 YPAIA
+687 
-692 EKNIAE
+692 
-698 STDPLNKLIYLRRL
+698 
-712 MEFENNKND
+712 KND
-721 AWQLLSNVFHVG
+721 RNSVSV
-733 DGTRE
+733 
-738 APMKCIGNG
+738 
-747 IEIPMTPD
+747 
-755 EVQKGTED
+755 
-763 IKKYIL
+763 
-769 DFDYQMAYQR
+769 
-779 MEDQNLLIS
+779 
-788 LYDSTEANYEKLQI
+788 NY
-802 YRLIFIGRPMNVVV
+802 
-816 QKFVNETY
+816 
-824 HVENDYMFQLD
+824 
-835 PRIYDTVPQYIVDVC
+835 QYIVDALKEYGFWEDLCSQEYTEYSYKNVPQLLSR
-850 NQAINEL
+850 NKAINQKIVAFMDTMLDEIEKKKFSPRSLSVNSIMENIKANWMRDYASLLINLNVDESVYFETSEDIFTAIFDNLILNSWQQNKASSQIVINISIHKVGSLLKIVYEDSGVGLPPKYINDPMRILEVHESSRENGHGLGMWIVHNTIRMTGGDVISIDGHNGFHFNFEL
-857 RTVQPA
+857 GEKL

>member
-116 SVNVYSAKKGEIP
+116 SVNVYSSKKGEIP
-129 VKWTTNWSE
+129 VKWTTDWSE

-380 LANRQGLEENEYFKL
+380 LANRQGLEENEYFKQ

-489 ATTGLKASSNVLNT
+489 ATTGLKASS
-503 TIDGVLNRI
+503 I
-512 IQLRIKISRQNALI
+512 
-526 RNIISRNQKEINDF
+526 
-540 LRYAGY
+540 
-546 HYTVSIEE
+546 
-554 SEGKNYRLL
+554 
-563 LHYEDHR
+563 
-570 EAINAVQAHLSY
+570 AHEL
-582 GERNA
+582 
-587 LALLLFM
+587 
-594 YSIKRE
+594 
-600 TPDLVILDDPISSF
+600 
-614 DGNKK
+614 
-619 FAIVNMLF
+619 
-627 KEPGYLR
+627 
-634 GKTVLLLTHEF
+634 
-645 GTVVDMVHTMK
+645 
-656 RNFGAV
+656 
-662 STAAFLSTRNG
+662 
-673 VLQEQQIHADDIKA
+673 
-687 YPAIA
+687 
-692 EKNIAE
+692 
-698 STDPLNKLIYLRRL
+698 
-712 MEFENNKND
+712 KND
-721 AWQLLSNVFHVG
+721 RNSVSVNYQYIVEALKEYGFWEDLCSQEYTEYSYKNVPQLLSRNRAINQKIVAFMDTMLDEIEKKNFSPRSLSINSIMENIKANWMRDYASLLINLNV
-733 DGTRE
+733 
-738 APMKCIGNG
+738 
-747 IEIPMTPD
+747 D
-755 EVQKGTED
+755 ESVYFETSED
-763 IKKYIL
+763 IFTAIFDNLILNSWQQNKASSQIVISISIHKIGGLLKIVYEDSGVGLPPKYINDPMRIL
-769 DFDYQMAYQR
+769 EVHESSRENGHGLGMWIVHNTIR
-779 MEDQNLLIS
+779 MTGGDVIS
-788 LYDSTEANYEKLQI
+788 IDGHNGFHFNFELGEKL
-802 YRLIFIGRPMNVVV
+802 
-816 QKFVNETY
+816 
-824 HVENDYMFQLD
+824 
-835 PRIYDTVPQYIVDVC
+835 
-850 NQAINEL
+850 
-857 RTVQPA
+857 

>member
-1 MERFFME
+1 MGKIYLNGHNYSPIFSAIIADYFLIWYGVQGMERFFME

-274 YSMLKEL
+274 YSMLEEL

-489 ATTGLKASSNVLNT
+489 ATTGLKASS
-503 TIDGVLNRI
+503 I
-512 IQLRIKISRQNALI
+512 
-526 RNIISRNQKEINDF
+526 
-540 LRYAGY
+540 
-546 HYTVSIEE
+546 
-554 SEGKNYRLL
+554 
-563 LHYEDHR
+563 
-570 EAINAVQAHLSY
+570 AHEL
-582 GERNA
+582 
-587 LALLLFM
+587 
-594 YSIKRE
+594 
-600 TPDLVILDDPISSF
+600 
-614 DGNKK
+614 
-619 FAIVNMLF
+619 
-627 KEPGYLR
+627 
-634 GKTVLLLTHEF
+634 
-645 GTVVDMVHTMK
+645 
-656 RNFGAV
+656 
-662 STAAFLSTRNG
+662 
-673 VLQEQQIHADDIKA
+673 
-687 YPAIA
+687 
-692 EKNIAE
+692 
-698 STDPLNKLIYLRRL
+698 
-712 MEFENNKND
+712 KND
-721 AWQLLSNVFHVG
+721 RNSVSV
-733 DGTRE
+733 
-738 APMKCIGNG
+738 
-747 IEIPMTPD
+747 
-755 EVQKGTED
+755 
-763 IKKYIL
+763 
-769 DFDYQMAYQR
+769 
-779 MEDQNLLIS
+779 
-788 LYDSTEANYEKLQI
+788 NY
-802 YRLIFIGRPMNVVV
+802 
-816 QKFVNETY
+816 
-824 HVENDYMFQLD
+824 
-835 PRIYDTVPQYIVDVC
+835 QYIVDALKEYGFWEDLCSQEYTEYSYKNVPQLLSR
-850 NQAINEL
+850 NKAINQKIVAFMDTMLDEIEKKKFSPRSLSVNSIMENIKANWMRDYASLLINLNVDESVYFETSEDIFTAIFDNLILNSWQQNKASSQIVINISIHKVGSLLKIVYEDSGVGLPPKYINDPMRILEVHESSRENGHGLGMWIVHNTIRMTGGDVISIDGHNGFHFNFEL
-857 RTVQPA
+857 GEKL

>member
-489 ATTGLKASSNVLNT
+489 ATTGLKASS
-503 TIDGVLNRI
+503 I
-512 IQLRIKISRQNALI
+512 
-526 RNIISRNQKEINDF
+526 
-540 LRYAGY
+540 
-546 HYTVSIEE
+546 
-554 SEGKNYRLL
+554 
-563 LHYEDHR
+563 
-570 EAINAVQAHLSY
+570 AHEL
-582 GERNA
+582 
-587 LALLLFM
+587 
-594 YSIKRE
+594 
-600 TPDLVILDDPISSF
+600 
-614 DGNKK
+614 
-619 FAIVNMLF
+619 
-627 KEPGYLR
+627 
-634 GKTVLLLTHEF
+634 
-645 GTVVDMVHTMK
+645 
-656 RNFGAV
+656 
-662 STAAFLSTRNG
+662 
-673 VLQEQQIHADDIKA
+673 
-687 YPAIA
+687 
-692 EKNIAE
+692 
-698 STDPLNKLIYLRRL
+698 
-712 MEFENNKND
+712 KND
-721 AWQLLSNVFHVG
+721 RNSVSVNYQYIVEALKEYGFWEDLCSQEYTEYSYKNVPQLLSRNKAINQKIVAFMDTMLDEIEKKNFSPRSLSINSIMENIKANWMRDYASLLINLNV
-733 DGTRE
+733 
-738 APMKCIGNG
+738 
-747 IEIPMTPD
+747 D
-755 EVQKGTED
+755 ESVYFETSED
-763 IKKYIL
+763 IFTAIFDNLILNSWQQNKASSQIVISISIHKIGGLLKIVYEDSGVGLPPKYINDPMRIL
-769 DFDYQMAYQR
+769 EVHESSRENGHGLGMWIVHNTIR
-779 MEDQNLLIS
+779 MTGGDVIS
-788 LYDSTEANYEKLQI
+788 IDGHNGFHFNFELGEKL
-802 YRLIFIGRPMNVVV
+802 
-816 QKFVNETY
+816 
-824 HVENDYMFQLD
+824 
-835 PRIYDTVPQYIVDVC
+835 
-850 NQAINEL
+850 
-857 RTVQPA
+857 

>member
-129 VKWTTNWSE
+129 VKWTTDWSE

-227 YTIKSDEFSNLA
+227 YTIKSYEFSNLA

-489 ATTGLKASSNVLNT
+489 ATTGLKASS
-503 TIDGVLNRI
+503 I
-512 IQLRIKISRQNALI
+512 
-526 RNIISRNQKEINDF
+526 
-540 LRYAGY
+540 
-546 HYTVSIEE
+546 
-554 SEGKNYRLL
+554 
-563 LHYEDHR
+563 
-570 EAINAVQAHLSY
+570 AHEL
-582 GERNA
+582 
-587 LALLLFM
+587 
-594 YSIKRE
+594 
-600 TPDLVILDDPISSF
+600 
-614 DGNKK
+614 
-619 FAIVNMLF
+619 
-627 KEPGYLR
+627 
-634 GKTVLLLTHEF
+634 
-645 GTVVDMVHTMK
+645 
-656 RNFGAV
+656 
-662 STAAFLSTRNG
+662 
-673 VLQEQQIHADDIKA
+673 
-687 YPAIA
+687 
-692 EKNIAE
+692 
-698 STDPLNKLIYLRRL
+698 
-712 MEFENNKND
+712 KND
-721 AWQLLSNVFHVG
+721 RNSVSVNYQYIVEALKEYGFWEDLCSQEYTEYSYKNVPQLLSRNRAINQKIVAFMDTMLDEIEKKNFSPRSLSINSIMENIKANWMRDYASLLINLNV
-733 DGTRE
+733 
-738 APMKCIGNG
+738 
-747 IEIPMTPD
+747 D
-755 EVQKGTED
+755 ESVYFETSED
-763 IKKYIL
+763 IFTAIFDNLILNSWQQNKASSQIVISISIHKIGGLLKIVYEDSGVGLPPKYINDPMRIL
-769 DFDYQMAYQR
+769 EVHESSRENGHGLGMWIVHNTIR
-779 MEDQNLLIS
+779 MTGGDVIS
-788 LYDSTEANYEKLQI
+788 IDGHNGFHFNFELGEKL
-802 YRLIFIGRPMNVVV
+802 
-816 QKFVNETY
+816 
-824 HVENDYMFQLD
+824 
-835 PRIYDTVPQYIVDVC
+835 
-850 NQAINEL
+850 
-857 RTVQPA
+857 

>member
-84 KGYSL
+84 KGYRL
-89 SGTEDNDGRVLA
+89 SGTEDNDDRVLA

-116 SVNVYSAKKGEIP
+116 SVTVYSAKEGEIP
-129 VKWTTNWSE
+129 VKWTTDWSE

-172 LINYLSIT
+172 LINYFSIT

-227 YTIKSDEFSNLA
+227 YTIKSDEFSDLA

-351 HPTGAWRV
+351 HLTGAWRV

-408 RYRQAIIRSIDKKN
+408 RYRQTIIRSIDKKN

-438 GRNKEIHLTSNET
+438 GRNKEIHLSSNET

-458 SVVKAE
+458 SAVKAE

-469 DEKESTEKKYRY
+469 DDKESTEKKYRY

-489 ATTGLKASSNVLNT
+489 ATTGLKASS
-503 TIDGVLNRI
+503 I
-512 IQLRIKISRQNALI
+512 
-526 RNIISRNQKEINDF
+526 
-540 LRYAGY
+540 
-546 HYTVSIEE
+546 
-554 SEGKNYRLL
+554 
-563 LHYEDHR
+563 
-570 EAINAVQAHLSY
+570 AHEL
-582 GERNA
+582 
-587 LALLLFM
+587 
-594 YSIKRE
+594 
-600 TPDLVILDDPISSF
+600 
-614 DGNKK
+614 
-619 FAIVNMLF
+619 
-627 KEPGYLR
+627 
-634 GKTVLLLTHEF
+634 
-645 GTVVDMVHTMK
+645 
-656 RNFGAV
+656 
-662 STAAFLSTRNG
+662 
-673 VLQEQQIHADDIKA
+673 
-687 YPAIA
+687 
-692 EKNIAE
+692 
-698 STDPLNKLIYLRRL
+698 
-712 MEFENNKND
+712 KND
-721 AWQLLSNVFHVG
+721 RNSVSV
-733 DGTRE
+733 
-738 APMKCIGNG
+738 
-747 IEIPMTPD
+747 
-755 EVQKGTED
+755 
-763 IKKYIL
+763 
-769 DFDYQMAYQR
+769 
-779 MEDQNLLIS
+779 
-788 LYDSTEANYEKLQI
+788 NY
-802 YRLIFIGRPMNVVV
+802 
-816 QKFVNETY
+816 
-824 HVENDYMFQLD
+824 
-835 PRIYDTVPQYIVDVC
+835 QYIVDALKEYGFWEDLCSREYTEYGYKNVPHLLSR
-850 NQAINEL
+850 NKAINQKIVAFMDTMLDEIEKKKFSPRSLSVNNIMENIKANWIRDYASLLINLNVDESVYFETSEDIFTAIFDNLILNSWQQNKVSSRIVINISIHKVGGLLKIVYEDSGVGLPPKYINDPMRILEVHESSRENGHGLGMWIVHNTIRMTGGDVISIDGHNGFHFNFEL
-857 RTVQPA
+857 GEKL